1 MKQVVIIGG
10 GPAGLTAAYALM
22 QAGVSSVVL
31 EQDHQVGGHARTV
44 RHDGY
49 LFDIGGHRF
58 FTKIPE
64 VQRIWHEVMQ
74 ERFLRVRRLSRILY
88 RGKFFRYPLKP
99 FEALWQLGLFESAW
113 VVLSYSRKKLFPLR
127 PEDNLENWMSNR
139 FGRRLFLM
147 FFKTYTEKVWG
158 MPCTEVRAEWAAQR
172 IKTLTLWG
180 ALKAALLP
188 GNKGEHRSLIEEFE
202 YPEMGPGMLWEKMAA
217 ILEADGQKVLLERSV
232 VGLRRTGFRVD
243 AVVARQAGRE
253 ELHEGSDFIASMPL
267 PELILGLDPPAP
279 AEIQDHARALRYRD
293 FITVAVMIRK
303 PNLFPDNWIY
313 IHTPEVLVGRIQ
325 NFRNWSA
332 AMVPDAGT
340 TCLGLEYFCNEGDRL
355 WSRSD
360 AQLQELARHE
370 IVQLGFASADD
381 IFDATRRARE
391 EGLPRLRPE
400 LPDASRRAAR
410 LARAVREPADGR
422 TQRAAQVQ
430 QPGPRHAHGPVCGPQ
445 HPRREARRLGRQ
457 HRGRVPRG
465 AVDPDGRVA
474 VQRSRIHLVPPES
487 E

>member
-22 QAGVSSVVL
+22 KAGVPSVVL

-64 VQRIWHEVMQ
+64 VRRIWREVMQ

-88 RGKFFRYPLKP
+88 RGKFFQYPLKP
-99 FEALWQLGLFESAW
+99 FEALWQLGVFESSW
-113 VVLSYSRKKLFPLR
+113 VLLSYLRKKFFPLL
-127 PEDNLENWMSNR
+127 PEENLENWMSNR

-158 MPCTEVRAEWAAQR
+158 MPCTEIRAEWAVQR

-180 ALKAALLP
+180 AVKSSLLP
-188 GNKGEHRSLIEEFE
+188 GSKGEYRSLIEEFE
-202 YPEMGPGMLWEKMAA
+202 YPEQGPGMLWEKMAA
-217 ILEADGQKVLLERSV
+217 ILEADGQKVLLERDV
-232 VGLRRTGFRVD
+232 VGLRRSGFRVD
-243 AVVARQAGRE
+243 AVVARQAGHE
-253 ELHEGSDFIASMPL
+253 ELHAGSDFIASMPL

-293 FITVAVMIRK
+293 FITVALMIRK
-303 PNLFPDNWIY
+303 ANLFPDNWIY

-340 TCLGLEYFCNEGDRL
+340 TCLGLEYFCNQGDRL
-355 WSRSD
+355 WSLSD
-360 AQLQELARHE
+360 EQLRNLARKE
-370 IVQLGFASADD
+370 IVALGFAVAED
-381 IFDATRRARE
+381 IFDAVVVRQKKAYPVYDPVYRE
-391 EGLPRLRPE
+391 HLDQLRDFLLKFENLQMVGRNGLHKYNNQDHAMLTA
-400 LPDASRRAAR
+400 LY
-410 LARAVREPADGR
+410 AVRNILGEKLDVWGVN
-422 TQRAAQVQ
+422 TEDEYHEVQ
-430 QPGPRHAHGPVCGPQ
+430 STPTA
-445 HPRREARRLGRQ
+445 E
-457 HRGRVPRG
+457 
-465 AVDPDGRVA
+465 
-474 VQRSRIHLVPPES
+474 
-487 E
+487 